1 MGLIVA
7 RNFAIGHGKRR
18 IAQGIDLGLDAGEI
32 LCLLGPNGAG
42 KTTLFRSLLGLTPAL
57 GGAVHLDGRPLA
69 ALSRAEIAR
78 TVAYVP
84 QSLQVPF
91 PYSVRDLVLMGRTAL
106 MGPFARPSRRDEALT
121 ESILDTIGIRHLA
134 DKPVT
139 AISGGERQLALIARA
154 LAQRSKALILDEPA
168 ASLDFGNRERLL
180 DTLVRLA
187 GDGLGLIVS
196 THEPSHA
203 ARIADRVL
211 TIDRQGKTQITAT
224 HDALMP
230 DRLARLYDIAPA
242 AVDRAAAPWLSPARQ
257 KDTA

>member
-1 MGLIVA
+1 MGLIA
-7 RNFAIGHGKRR
+7 TSNLSIGHGTRS
-18 IAQGIDLGLDAGEI
+18 IAKQIELSLDPGEI

-57 GGAVHLDGRPLA
+57 SGAVHLEGRPLA
-69 ALSRAEIAR
+69 TLSRGEIAR

-106 MGPFARPSRRDEALT
+106 MGTFARPSRRDEMLT
-121 ESILDTIGIRHLA
+121 ENVFETIGIRHLA

-154 LAQRSKALILDEPA
+154 LAQQSKALILDEPA

-180 DTLVRLA
+180 DTLVGLA
-187 GDGLGLIVS
+187 GDGLGMIVS

-211 TIDRQGKTQITAT
+211 TIDRRGETDIGPT
-224 HDALMP
+224 HAALSP
-230 DRLARLYDIAPA
+230 DRLALLYDIAPA
-242 AVDRAAAPWLSPARQ
+242 AVDRAAAPWLKAARLS
-257 KDTA
+257 DTA